1 MRARRRQRGC
11 GRIVC
16 VPVAQCV
23 AGAGAVDAAVVDAAA
38 VDTGAV
44 DAAVVDAASWALERW
59 GSGGH
64 WSGEHWSGEHW
75 AVNRASWVLD
85 RRGARFPWVPVEGGP
100 ASGRGAAPLT
110 KVRGP

>member
-23 AGAGAVDAAVVDAAA
+23 AGAGAVDAAVVD
-38 VDTGAV
+38 TGAV
-44 DAAVVDAASWALERW
+44 DAAVVDAVSWALERW
-59 GSGGH
+59 G
-64 WSGEHWSGEHW
+64 SGEHWSGEHW

>member
-23 AGAGAVDAAVVDAAA
+23 AGAGAVDAAVVDA
-38 VDTGAV
+38 V
-44 DAAVVDAASWALERW
+44 SWALERW
-59 GSGGH
+59 GSGG
-64 WSGEHWSGEHW
+64 HWSGEHW